1 MERRSKPQGGQAED
15 VACSSIE
22 SKAKNSPCKAVARMP
37 WCSEFQ
43 ANLLESNATG
53 YQCTG
58 SESSRSSAC
67 AKASFCPQHA
77 LCNILAAPKI
87 HVARP
92 WQAELGRRPYHCIV
106 AIAGKDDHVNGGCV
120 IGHADA
126 SISGSVFSKCKP
138 KTQMRA
144 EG

>member
-1 MERRSKPQGGQAED
+1 
-15 VACSSIE
+15 
-22 SKAKNSPCKAVARMP
+22 MP

-58 SESSRSSAC
+58 SESSCSSAC
-67 AKASFCPQHA
+67 AKASFCPQLA
-77 LCNILAAPKI
+77 PCNILAAPKI
-87 HVARP
+87 HLARP
-92 WQAELGRRPYHCIV
+92 QQAELGHRPYHCIV

-126 SISGSVFSKCKP
+126 SVSGSVFSKCKT

-144 EG
+144 EEQRGRPARGTARSGWRGRTVCSRQRFLTGRGR